1 MTKWQWGVVIA
12 LCKLVFALTRRLNMD
27 MNTPIIKSNMAL
39 IEEAI
44 SRENND

>member
-27 MNTPIIKSNMAL
+27 MTVPIIKSNMEI
-39 IEEAI
+39 IEEAL
-44 SRENND
+44 SREK